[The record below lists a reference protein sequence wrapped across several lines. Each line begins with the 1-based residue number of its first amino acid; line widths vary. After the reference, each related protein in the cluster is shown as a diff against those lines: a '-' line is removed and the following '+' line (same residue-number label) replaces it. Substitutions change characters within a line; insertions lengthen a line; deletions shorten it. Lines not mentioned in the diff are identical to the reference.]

1 MLRIGITYRSRELLF
16 DSDSNHTSILLA
28 ELMQQHGHEVT
39 FIQDTTACIRIPPL
53 DHLSNLSIYD
63 AKGFDVLLDVDGLLS
78 PDLRRTIATKTIV
91 FLRTFLQFTEMDHI
105 LYIESPY
112 VPRSMKGVYEV
123 WCWDILN
130 PKETI
135 PSIQTLFPCPIRRVP
150 FVWSSLVSEYLTPPR
165 QPIDFVI
172 PESWTVHIAER
183 NVDNTSSC
191 IMPLVAIR
199 ELIRQKILPATY
211 RLHGVDGIKENRFFK
226 ENVLHNI
233 EYDTMPVQMV
243 PREPYSN
250 WLDPCH
256 ILFSHTRFTHL
267 QPSLLHAVWFGIPLI
282 HNSSI
287 LRDLHPQLAQLYYT
301 GNEIRG
307 MCKAFQTFSTN
318 PTVWYEN
325 QLNLRAALMDRFGMK
340 HHYDAW
346 ASVLETLSPTLPVH
360 PQEYVIAYSDMWP
373 GFQYDSNVI
382 IDALRH
388 EFPSETFRGCVYDSS
403 CVPHLLI
410 FGPFGT
416 TWKQVPSSVPKI
428 LFSAENWPLP
438 SDPSISLYVTSSYK
452 EDDTHIRL
460 PTWMTFLDW
469 YSTATELPVDST
481 ANPIRFPVSLAMRP
495 HPVPFSQRPHF
506 CGFVVSNPTCAFRN
520 QAFQHINQYKKVDSG
535 GSLYNNM
542 GQPLA
547 LRYPGGGGGDL
558 SKYHF
563 FSERRFSISF
573 ENGQAPGYITE
584 KVLHA
589 KMAGCVPLYWG
600 DAKTDMDFVP
610 NSFINVSAVTDP
622 QKLIQIIQSL
632 ESRPDLCEK
641 LAATPILDEERKQNA
656 LSLLSRVSQRIM
668 RLLRPID
675 MGWSKAYVINL
686 DSRTDRWAS
695 LCQAEPALLSSAIRI
710 SAVPGRTLTLSP
722 SLYSLFEH
730 NQFKWKKSVMGCM
743 LSHLSVWSKLLQEK
757 GDLFL
762 IMEDDVRFHAGW
774 QTTWNN
780 ARHHIPKDADL
791 LFLGGIL
798 PPNQSKLASVLQPVN
813 NYWSSILP
821 NTLFSAIPAPLF
833 HLCAFSY
840 LLTRSGIEKLMAF
853 IMKSEPKLFA
863 PCDHFLINP
872 MVGLRHYLLQ
882 PFLTFCFQEEDP
894 AYQNSQFNDLQ
905 RKDTFDSDICNN
917 NECFQDTDLA
927 PFQQKQMVIYHI
939 PTSSPIQLYEHT
951 WLEYIMNTTIVY
963 QPIQDPLTIP
973 PGSWF
978 LAQRPYTDAIQRI
991 FTLFQENQRPFRVLH
1006 LSDEFGMDSISFYSW
1021 SMCTAIIR
1029 NYLRH
1034 DLPSLPHLHVIP
1046 LGYHYRPADVTHTYD
1061 KRTLQWSFHGTNWFQ
1076 REEQLEPFR
1085 AWEPYDCR
1093 LQPDWNH
1100 ETATSKTEYSTQLE
1114 NSKFCP
1120 ILKGNN
1126 VETFRLYEALEAG
1139 TLPITTI
1146 TDTTYLAWIEENM
1159 GLSSLYDW
1167 TKPMDILRT
1176 GLSESVRKSVM
1187 ERWISW
1193 KKRIQQ
1199 ICNTI

>member
-16 DSDSNHTSILLA
+16 DSDTNQTSLLLA
-28 ELMQQHGHEVT
+28 ELLQQHGHEVS
-39 FIQDTTACIRIPPL
+39 FIQDVAVCIRIPPL
-53 DHLSNLSIYD
+53 DHLHNVSTYD
-63 AKGFDVLLDVDGLLS
+63 AKGFDVLVDVDGLLS

-91 FLRTFLQFTEMDHI
+91 FLRTFLQFTEMDRV

-112 VPRSMKGVYEV
+112 VPRSMTGVHEV

-130 PKETI
+130 PEETL

-150 FVWSSLVSEYLTPPR
+150 FVWSSLVAEYFTPPR
-165 QPIDFVI
+165 REVDFVI

-199 ELIRQKILPATY
+199 ELIQQKILPATY
-211 RLHGVDGIKENRFFK
+211 RIHGADGIKENRFFK
-226 ENVLHNI
+226 ENVLQNI
-233 EYDTMPVQMV
+233 EYSTLPVEMV

-250 WLDPCH
+250 WLEMCH
-256 ILFSHTRFTHL
+256 ILFSHSRFTYL
-267 QPSLLHAVWFGIPLI
+267 QPSLLNAVWFGIPLI
-282 HNSSI
+282 HNSCI
-287 LRDLHPQLAQLYYT
+287 LRDLHAKLAETYYL
-301 GNEIRG
+301 GNDIRG
-307 MCKAFQTFSTN
+307 MCAAFQAFVGN
-318 PTVWYEN
+318 PTAWYEARSA
-325 QLNLRAALMDRFGMK
+325 LRAALMARFGMI

-346 ASVLETLSPTLPVH
+346 ASILETLSPTLPADPH
-360 PQEYVIAYSDMWP
+360 EYIVAYSDMWP

-382 IDALRH
+382 LDALRH
-388 EFPSETFRGCVYDSS
+388 EYPSETFRGCAYDSS
-403 CVPHLLI
+403 VTPHLLI

-416 TWKQVPSSVPKI
+416 MWKKVPAGVPKI
-428 LFSAENWPLP
+428 MFSAENWPLP
-438 SDPSISLYVTSSYK
+438 SDPSISLYLTSSYQ
-452 EDDTHIRL
+452 EDDTHFRL

-469 YSTATELPVDST
+469 YTTATELPADST
-481 ANPIRFPVSLAMRP
+481 ANPIRFPVSMAMRT
-495 HPVPFSQRPHF
+495 HPVPFSQRSHF

-520 QAFQHINQYKKVDSG
+520 QAFQTINQYKKVDSG
-535 GSLYNNM
+535 GSLYNNL

-589 KMAGCVPLYWG
+589 KIAGCIPLYWG
-600 DAKTDMDFVP
+600 DAKTDSDFVP
-610 NSFINVSAVTDP
+610 HSFINVSAVSDP
-622 QKLIQIIQSL
+622 QKLVQIIQSL
-632 ESRPDLCEK
+632 ESRPDICEQ
-641 LAATPILDEERKQNA
+641 LAATPILDEERKQKA
-656 LSLLSRVSQRIM
+656 LSLLSHMSQRIM
-668 RLLRPID
+668 RLLRPIE

-695 LCQAEPALLSSAIRI
+695 LCQAEPALLSSATRI
-710 SAVPGRTLTLSP
+710 SAVPGRTLALSS
-722 SLYSLFEH
+722 SLYGLFQH

-762 IMEDDVRFHAGW
+762 IMEDDVRFHVGW
-774 QTTWNN
+774 QTTWNK

-813 NYWSSILP
+813 DYWSTVLP
-821 NTLFSAIPAPLF
+821 NTLFSAIPAPMF

-853 IMKSEPKLFA
+853 IMKSEAKLFA

-882 PFLTFCFQEEDP
+882 PFLTFCFQEDDP

-917 NECFQDTDLA
+917 NECFQEAELA
-927 PFQQKQMVIYHI
+927 PFQRKNLTVYHV
-939 PTSSPIQLYEHT
+939 PTSAPIQLYEQE
-951 WLEYIMNTTIVY
+951 WIEEMMNVKIVY
-963 QPIQDPLTIP
+963 RSIDNILAIP
-973 PGSWF
+973 AGSWF
-978 LAQRPYTDAIQRI
+978 LVQRPYLDAIQRV
-991 FTLFQENQRPFRVLH
+991 FTFFQENQKPFRVLH
-1006 LSDEFGMDSISFYSW
+1006 MSDEVGMDSISFYSW
-1021 SMCTAIIR
+1021 SMCTTVIR
-1029 NYLRH
+1029 NYLRP
-1034 DLPSLPHLHVIP
+1034 DLPSLPHVHVIP
-1046 LGYHYRPADVTHTYD
+1046 LGYHYRSSHSTRSYD
-1061 KRTLQWSFHGTNWFQ
+1061 ERTLQWSFHGTNWFE
-1076 REEQLEPFR
+1076 RDKQLEPLLE
-1085 AWEPYDCR
+1085 WGPHDCR

-1100 ETATSKTEYSTQLE
+1100 ETATPKTEYITSLE

-1159 GLSSLYDW
+1159 GLSTLYNW
-1167 TKPMDILRT
+1167 TNPVEVLRA
-1176 GLSESVRKSVM
+1176 GLSESVRQSMM

-1193 KKRIQQ
+1193 KKRIQH
-1199 ICNTI
+1199 ICM